1 MRIGLNLLYLIPGH
15 VGGTQTYAESL
26 IRALAGI
33 DEENIYTIFVNPEAA
48 CLDWPRKPNFH
59 IVVCRFAARRRAVRY
74 AYEQLVLPRL
84 LKQLNID
91 LVHSPGY
98 VSPLKTQCASIVSIL
113 DVVHVAYPMP
123 RAKRLALGFFVTQS
137 ARRCEHIITISR
149 FSQGQIKKHL
159 SVAVEKTTV
168 TPLGFRESTPPEPTD
183 FAELLIRYNIE
194 KPYII
199 AFSGLPV
206 HKNMARLVQA
216 FARLIG
222 ELDHQLVLIGNLPP
236 NSDVRGEIVRHG
248 LEKRVVIT
256 GYVPDCDVMP
266 LLQHGEVFV
275 FPSWYEGFGLP
286 VLDAQRAGL
295 PVACSRAASLPEVA
309 GDAAQYF
316 DPFSVE
322 EMTESI
328 RRCAKDDA
336 LRARLREMGQENT
349 RRFSWTNTARATLE
363 VYEEVAKRRK

>member
-1 MRIGLNLLYLIPGH
+1 VRIGMNLLYLIPGH

-33 DEENIYTIFVNPEAA
+33 DERNQYTLFVNPEAA
-48 CLDWPRKPNFH
+48 RLDWPQKPNFH
-59 IVVCRFAARRRAVRY
+59 IVVCRLAARRRAARY

-98 VSPLKTQCASIVSIL
+98 VSPLKTHCASVVSIL
-113 DVVHVAYPMP
+113 DVVHVAYPMS

-137 ARRCEHIITISR
+137 ARRCDHIITISR
-149 FSQGQIKKHL
+149 FSQQKIREHL
-159 SVAVEKTTV
+159 GVAAEKTTV
-168 TPLGFRESTPPEPTD
+168 TPLGFRESPPLAPTD
-183 FAELLIRYNIE
+183 FASLSTRYNIE
-194 KPYII
+194 KPYIV

-206 HKNMARLVQA
+206 HKNMPRLIQA
-216 FARLIG
+216 FARLAAEI
-222 ELDHQLVLIGNLPP
+222 DHQLVLIGNLPP
-236 NSDVRGEIVRHG
+236 GSDVRGEIARHG

-256 GYVPDCDVMP
+256 GYVPDRDVMP
-266 LLQHGEVFV
+266 LLQHGDVFV

-295 PVACSRAASLPEVA
+295 PIACSRAASLPEVA

-316 DPFSVE
+316 DPFSVQ

-328 RRCAKDDA
+328 RRCAQDDS
-336 LRARLREMGQENT
+336 LRARLRERGQENA
-349 RRFSWTNTARATLE
+349 RRFSWKNTARATLE
-363 VYEEVAKRRK
+363 VYHEVVKRRE